1 MTISHVQI
9 PEPSQNFQFAISV
22 HDFLSN
28 GGPTVRLGAP
38 VHGLLVEVRPRLPR
52 RSISVFIIVKP
63 LELEHGRRRT
73 VVQMEDGIGE
83 ADTVGLDPHDQ
94 VGAQEVEE
102 VPPGGGRL

>member
-9 PEPSQNFQFAISV
+9 PEPSQNFQFAV

-28 GGPTVRLGAP
+28 LTVRLGAP

-73 VVQMEDGIGE
+73 LVQMEDGIGE

-102 VPPGGGRL
+102 VPLGGGRL

>member
-22 HDFLSN
+22 HDFQSN
-28 GGPTVRLGAP
+28 GGPTVRIG
-38 VHGLLVEVRPRLPR
+38 VEVRPRLPR

-73 VVQMEDGIGE
+73 LVQMEDGIGE

-102 VPPGGGRL
+102 VPLGGGRL